1 MKKDDTKID
10 PVIRNVKKLFK
21 ESFVFQWVVPIYQRH
36 YVWKSDEDDQIPGV
50 WEDWKDQAEKLL
62 NPDPKNPIRPH
73 YFGAIIYSDN
83 TVISGELPRRDL
95 VDGQQRLTTFQ
106 LALVALREVA
116 AINGYT
122 KTNDIDSYILNIF
135 NEDDKPTEPERYRY
149 KLWPSKLDRPF
160 FESIVY
166 DTPQNGSGLTE
177 AYNRFYE
184 NIDSFVKE
192 KMAES
197 ENETIDNLIGKL
209 KEALLD
215 HFQVVLIRLGD
226 DDDPQQIFASLNGK
240 AEPLSPFDL
249 VRNDI
254 FYRAREN
261 GRNDKEAEQLF
272 ENEWD
277 YFEKPFWEIKRGRGH
292 SRKTH
297 ANHFIVDAVVAQTAK
312 EINQRRIV
320 AKYQEYIKDYSD
332 KGYLKSVRDE
342 LDVLVRY
349 GTTYRAL
356 SEKLTGADTDRIAH
370 VLGIWDLASIIPLVL
385 WIENIPKINLDEK
398 KTLFLMIESYIIR
411 RDICS
416 LTTRSFTTIVPEIL
430 DKMHK
435 AERHGD
441 NIIKAFQGFLTKED
455 KDYKRMPTNDNISDA
470 CEQKVIY
477 TNATSAKKLTY
488 ILKCIEGHVRNKN
501 NEPIPMDGLN
511 IEHIMPQHWAEN
523 WNLGKY
529 GKVPSE
535 NFRDA
540 TRMNQELNTIA
551 FQTLIEKRQGVINTI
566 GNLTLLTPPF
576 NSSIGNDSWDA
587 KKARLKEES
596 GLRLNSS
603 IVKKAKWDED
613 TIKTRSAELAGY
625 INKIW
630 KHPSTE

>member
-1 MKKDDTKID
+1 MHERKEIHPEMCKI
-10 PVIRNVKKLFK
+10 KKLFK
-21 ESFVFQWVVPIYQRH
+21 ESFAIQWVVPVYQRH
-36 YVWKSDEDDQIPGV
+36 YVWKSDEDEQIPSM
-50 WEDWKDQAEKLL
+50 WEDWKAQTEKLL
-62 NPDPKNPIRPH
+62 NPNPKNPIRPH

-83 TVISGELPRRDL
+83 PVISGEIPKRDL

-106 LALVALREVA
+106 LALAALRDVGISKDYTRTDD
-116 AINGYT
+116 IN
-122 KTNDIDSYILNIF
+122 NYILNVF
-135 NEDDKPTEPERYRY
+135 DEDSKPKDLERYRY
-149 KLWPSKLDRPF
+149 KLWPSKLDRTF

-166 DTPQNGSGLTE
+166 DAPENGSGLTD

-184 NIDSFVKE
+184 KIDSFITE
-192 KMAES
+192 KIAES
-197 ENETIDNLIGKL
+197 ENETIDNLIEKL

-272 ENEWD
+272 EEKWN
-277 YFEKPFWEIKRGRGH
+277 YFEKPFWEKERGRGH

-297 ANHFIVDAVVAQTAK
+297 ANHFIVDAVVAQTATEVK
-312 EINQRRIV
+312 QRRIV
-320 AKYQEYIKDYSD
+320 AKYQEYIKDYND
-332 KGYLKSVRDE
+332 KRYFNSVRDE
-342 LDVLVRY
+342 LDILVKY
-349 GTTYRAL
+349 GTTYRTL
-356 SEKLTGADTDRIAH
+356 SEKPTGADTNGIAH
-370 VLGIWDLASIIPLVL
+370 ILSMWDLASVIPLVL
-385 WIENIPKINLDEK
+385 WIENIPEISLADK

-430 DKMHK
+430 GKMHK
-435 AERHGD
+435 ANRRGD
-441 NIIKAFQGFLTKED
+441 NIIRAFQGFLTKKD
-455 KDYKRMPTNDNISDA
+455 KDYKRMPTNDDISDA
-470 CEQKVIY
+470 CEQKAIY
-477 TNATSAKKLTY
+477 SNATSAKKLTY
-488 ILKCIEGHVRNKN
+488 ILKCIEDHVRNKN
-501 NEPIPMDGLN
+501 NEKIPMDGLN
-511 IEHIMPQHWAEN
+511 IEHIMPQCWAEN
-523 WNLGKY
+523 WNLGEY

-535 NFRDA
+535 NFREA
-540 TRMNQELNTIA
+540 TRINPDLITIP

-596 GLRLNSS
+596 GLKLNRS
-603 IVKKAKWDED
+603 IIEEAEWNEDVIKA
-613 TIKTRSAELAGY
+613 RSAELAGY
-625 INKIW
+625 INEIW
-630 KHPSTE
+630 KHPSSE